1 MPTFERKNRWDG
13 KVLLSAGGAT
23 RSDGVQQAVQ
33 ERAYLR
39 SADLYGADL
48 HGANLRGANLYGADL
63 RSADLGGAYL
73 GGADLRS
80 ADLYGA
86 DLSGAYLSGANLSG
100 ADLGGAYLG
109 GAYLGGANLRSAD
122 LYGAYLS
129 GANLSGANLSGAYDK
144 QLTLVGSRPVFM
156 LGPIGSRCD
165 YLTAYL
171 TDAGVHVRAGCFFDT
186 IEAFRA
192 AVVAEHADNNHGRE
206 YMAAIAMIEAHAAIW
221 SSAAVAVKE
230 VA

>member
-1 MPTFERKNRWDG
+1 MTTFEITHRHTGSILYSGGGETLRD
-13 KVLLSAGGAT
+13 VVVSAVKGGA
-23 RSDGVQQAVQ
+23 D
-33 ERAYLR
+33 LR
-39 SADLYGADL
+39 GADLYGADL
-48 HGANLRGANLYGADL
+48 H
-63 RSADLGGAYL
+63 
-73 GGADLRS
+73 
-80 ADLYGA
+80 
-86 DLSGAYLSGANLSG
+86 
-100 ADLGGAYLG
+100 
-109 GAYLGGANLRSAD
+109 
-122 LYGAYLS
+122 
-129 GANLSGANLSGAYDK
+129 GANLSGAYDK